1 MYKLFKVKVDDLVLR
16 RDFKLTENKK
26 RGTVMK
32 DEFIELIVG
41 SVYTRDS
48 KASKDLEKNVERISR
63 NF

>member
-26 RGTVMK
+26 RGTVLK

-48 KASKDLEKNVERISR
+48 KASKDLEKNIERISR

>member
-1 MYKLFKVKVDDLVLR
+1 M

-26 RGTVMK
+26 RGTVLK

>member
-1 MYKLFKVKVDDLVLR
+1 MYKLFKVKVDDLTLR

-26 RGTVMK
+26 RGTVLK
-32 DEFIELIVG
+32 DEFIDLIVG